1 MRLFMG
7 EISKSRKGV
16 IGELT
21 LASQYIKKGYW
32 VAMSLCPQSPFDLVV
47 VDENGNCKLIDA
59 KTTSLRKTGRQK
71 GVRINRMLNSKQKKM
86 RVKIEYVNTKTP
98 I

>member
-1 MRLFMG
+1 MV

-47 VDENGNCKLIDA
+47 VDNKGNCKLIDA

-71 GVRINRMLNSKQKKM
+71 GMRINRKLNNKQRKM
-86 RVKIEYVNTKTP
+86 KVRIEYVNTKTP

>member
-1 MRLFMG
+1 MV

-47 VDENGNCKLIDA
+47 VDNKGNCKLIDA
-59 KTTSLRKTGRQK
+59 KTTSLRKAGRQK
-71 GVRINRMLNSKQKKM
+71 GMRINRKLNSKQKKM
-86 RVKIEYVNTKTP
+86 KVRIEYVNTKTT

>member
-1 MRLFMG
+1 MG

-21 LASQYIKKGYW
+21 LASHYIKKGYW

-59 KTTSLRKTGRQK
+59 KTTSLRKSGRQK

-86 RVKIEYVNTKTP
+86 RVKIEYVNTKSP

>member
-47 VDENGNCKLIDA
+47 VDKNGNCKLIDA
-59 KTTSLRKTGRQK
+59 KTNSLRKSGRQK
-71 GVRINRMLNSKQKKM
+71 GLRINRNLNSKQKKM
-86 RVKIEYVNTKTP
+86 RVKIEYVDTKTT

>member
-1 MRLFMG
+1 MV

-32 VAMSLCPQSPFDLVV
+32 VAMSLCQQSPFDLVV
-47 VDENGNCKLIDA
+47 VDNKGNCKLIDA

-71 GVRINRMLNSKQKKM
+71 GMRINRKLNNKQRKM
-86 RVKIEYVNTKTP
+86 KVRIEYVNTKTP